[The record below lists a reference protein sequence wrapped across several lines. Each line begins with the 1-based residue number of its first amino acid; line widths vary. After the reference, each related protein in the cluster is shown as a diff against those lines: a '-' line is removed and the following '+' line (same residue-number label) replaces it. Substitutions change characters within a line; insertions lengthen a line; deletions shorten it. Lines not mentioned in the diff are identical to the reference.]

1 MIRDGKTHQIRT
13 MQTTEDFESID
24 VCLARLCRENKISAE
39 TALKYCDSPTTLK
52 SLIGK

>member
-13 MQTTEDFESID
+13 MQATEDFESID
-24 VCLARLCRENKISAE
+24 VSLAKLCRENKIAPE
-39 TALKYCDSPTTLK
+39 TSLKYCDSPTTVK